1 MMKKL
6 LLAVSLTSLVTV
18 SSHASIQAKEIKASF
33 VTSNYATTQYPIVFA
48 HGLMGFITLAPNTFA
63 LDYWYQIL
71 PDMARNGGKV
81 WAASMS
87 PFNTSEVRGEQFVQ
101 QLEDVMAITGS
112 EKVNLIGHSH
122 GGHAVR
128 YAAGVMPEH
137 VASILSVAG
146 ANTGTVAASDVLKL
160 AGKTGTSGLLNT
172 LINTF
177 GKVLIWAQNL
187 DQKDY
192 PHYAFGAGESTSIE
206 GTAKFN
212 VKFPLGMPA
221 HKCGEGP
228 AQEKGIMLY
237 SMTGNKS
244 FTSFLDPSDYITKLL
259 DTVSVYKEGKNDGI
273 VSVCSS
279 KFGKT
284 LRNDY
289 AWTHI
294 DEVNQVLGIKGLF
307 SQDPVSVYRQHANR
321 LKQQGL

>member
-1 MMKKL
+1 MKKTL
-6 LLAVSLTSLVTV
+6 YAISLCCF
-18 SSHASIQAKEIKASF
+18 ASM
-33 VTSNYATTQYPIVFA
+33 SNYAAITPKQVDSYYLVSDYAKTKYPTIFA
-48 HGLMGFITLAPNTFA
+48 HGLMGFITLAPNTFS

-71 PDMARNGGKV
+71 PDLARNGGNV

-101 QLEDVMAITGS
+101 QIEVIIALTGS
-112 EKVNLIGHSH
+112 EKVNLVGHSH

-137 VASILSVAG
+137 IASILSVSG
-146 ANTGTVAASDVLKL
+146 ANTGTVAASEILKL
-160 AGKTGTSGLLNT
+160 ADATHTSSIFNT

-177 GKVLIWAQNL
+177 GKVIIWAQGL
-187 DQKDY
+187 KQSDY
-192 PHYAFGAGESTSIE
+192 PHNAYGAGQSTSVE

-212 VKFPLGMPA
+212 VKFPLGMPNT
-221 HKCGEGP
+221 KCGEGP
-228 AQEKGIMLY
+228 ATAQGISLY

-244 FTSFLDPSDYITKLL
+244 FTSLLDPSDYITKLL
-259 DTVSVYKEGKNDGI
+259 DTLFVYKEGKNDGI

-284 LRNDY
+284 LRDDY

-307 SQDPVSVYRQHANR
+307 SQDPVAVYRQHANR
-321 LKQQGL
+321 LKSQGL

>member
-1 MMKKL
+1 MKNFFI
-6 LLAVSLTSLVTV
+6 AVSLTCVASMSAQAAIQPQKVQSSFV
-18 SSHASIQAKEIKASF
+18 SSSYAKTK
-33 VTSNYATTQYPIVFA
+33 YPIVFA

-71 PDMARNGGKV
+71 PDLARNGGNV

-101 QLEDVMAITGS
+101 QLEEIMAITGS
-112 EKVNLIGHSH
+112 DKVNLVGHSH

-128 YAAGVMPEH
+128 YASGVMPEH

-160 AGKTGTSGLLNT
+160 ANASGTSSLLNT

-187 DQKDY
+187 NQKDY
-192 PHYAFGAGESTSIE
+192 PHYAYGAGESTSVE

-221 HKCGEGP
+221 QKCGEGP

-244 FTSFLDPSDYITKLL
+244 LTSVLDPADYITKLL
-259 DTVSVYKEGKNDGI
+259 DTVSVHREGKNDGI

-284 LRNDY
+284 LRDDY

-294 DEVNQVLGIKGLF
+294 DEVNHLLGIKGLF
-307 SQDPVSVYRQHANR
+307 SQDPVAVYRQHANR
-321 LKQQGL
+321 LKLQGL